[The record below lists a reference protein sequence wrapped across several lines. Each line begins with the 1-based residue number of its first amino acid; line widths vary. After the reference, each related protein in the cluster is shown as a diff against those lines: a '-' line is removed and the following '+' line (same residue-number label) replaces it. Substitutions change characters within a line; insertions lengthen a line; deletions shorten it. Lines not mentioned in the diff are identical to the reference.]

1 MRIRHLLLCTGLT
14 AFVPQAVLGQTSGHN
29 HQGGQPSALPFEIGA
44 VIAPVWQS
52 GEQSLLHREKGL
64 GLGHS
69 DLSIDGRFG
78 PSLRARL
85 SAAAHSDHS
94 RIETGIEEAF
104 IEASL
109 PGAVQ
114 LRGGRFL
121 SQVGYLNEQHS
132 HADDFS
138 LRPAAYRAFL
148 GDHYFD
154 DGVRLNWVAP
164 TPFYWR
170 LGGEMLRG
178 KRLPTEPASASLGA
192 WTLGTRVGGDLG
204 VGASWQAG
212 VSTLRH
218 RAGAIGQAGEL
229 EHHHEHD
236 GDDHDHDHDSHLDSL
251 SGHHGAHSHG
261 ATFFGR
267 RIDALELVWK
277 WAPDGNARARQVR
290 VSAEF
295 FRVSGTESEPGEAAR
310 HSGWYLSAVYR
321 FMPQWEAGV
330 RIDRVNAMALHE
342 DGFEPAKLIERSLM
356 LAWKPSHSRA
366 FRIQWTQQRDQGGFA
381 DAVAVAPANAVH
393 LQFVQSFG
401 AHGAHSY

>member
-1 MRIRHLLLCTGLT
+1 VKIRHFVLFSSLT
-14 AFVPQAVLGQTSGHN
+14 VLAPQVGLGQTSGHK
-29 HQGGQPSALPFEIGA
+29 HPTGQSAALPIEIGA
-44 VIAPVWQS
+44 VIAPLWQS

-69 DLSIDGRFG
+69 DVSIDGRLG
-78 PSLRARL
+78 SSLRGRL
-85 SAAAHSDHS
+85 SAAAHSDHA

-109 PGAVQ
+109 PGSLQV
-114 LRGGRFL
+114 RGGRFL

-164 TPFYWR
+164 TSFYWR
-170 LGGEMLRG
+170 LGGEALRG
-178 KRLPTEPASASLGA
+178 KRLPTEPAGSSLGA
-192 WTLGTRVGGDLG
+192 WTLGTRLGGDLG
-204 VGASWQAG
+204 AGASWQAG

-218 RAGAIGQAGEL
+218 RSGALGMAGDA
-229 EHHHEHD
+229 EHH
-236 GDDHDHDHDSHLDSL
+236 GDHDHDDHLGAL
-251 SGHHGAHSHG
+251 SGHHAAHSHG

-267 RIDALELVWK
+267 RIDAFELVWK
-277 WAPDGNARARQVR
+277 WAPDGNARARQAR
-290 VSAEF
+290 VSAEYL
-295 FRVSGTESEPGEAAR
+295 RVSAAESESGVAGR

-321 FMPQWEAGV
+321 FMPQWEVGV
-330 RIDRVNAMALHE
+330 RIDRVYAMALHE
-342 DGFEPAKLIERSLM
+342 DGFEPARLLERSLM

-366 FRIQWTQQRDQGGFA
+366 LRVQWTQQRDRGGFA
-381 DAVAVAPANAVH
+381 DAVSVAPANAVH